1 MKLKDVYPLLR
12 DAGIEWSND
21 KSLRLAAAVAFY
33 VILSLSPLVI
43 VVLAISGAVF
53 GAEAAQGA
61 LVHQIQD
68 LTGPEG
74 AKAVE
79 SMIRSASNPES
90 GTVAFLFGIGM
101 LIFGATG
108 AFVQLQD
115 ALNSIWEVE
124 EHARSGI
131 WSFFTDRLLSFAFVC
146 SLAFLLLVS
155 LIINAALA
163 GMGNLLEEWIPGWTN
178 LVMVINFAIS
188 FGITLVLFAMIFK
201 LLPDV
206 IVAWKDVWIGAFLT
220 TLLFTFGKFLI
231 GLYLGSGSVVTA
243 YGAAGS
249 LVVLLLWIYYSTLI
263 LFYGAEFTQ
272 VYANHYGHGLEP
284 KHAPSPTSIPAE
296 PRDPD
301 QKPAPRPSMA

>member
-1 MKLKDVYPLLR
+1 MKLKDLYPLAR
-12 DAGIEWSND
+12 DAGIEWWED
-21 KSLRLAAAVAFY
+21 KSLPLAAAVAFY

-43 VVLAISGAVF
+43 VVLAISGWLF

-68 LTGPEG
+68 LVGPDG
-74 AKAVE
+74 AKAIE
-79 SMIRSASNPES
+79 AMIRSASEPKD
-90 GTVAFLFGIGM
+90 GIIATIFGLAM

-115 ALNSIWEVE
+115 ALNSVWEVE
-124 EHARSGI
+124 ERARSGI

-155 LIINAALA
+155 LIVNAALTAVGSAMA
-163 GMGNLLEEWIPGWTN
+163 GMLPGWTTV
-178 LVMVINFAIS
+178 LMVFNFCLS
-188 FGITLVLFAMIFK
+188 FAITLVLFAMIFK

-206 IVAWKDVWIGAFLT
+206 KVAWKDVWVGAFVT
-220 TLLFTFGKFLI
+220 TVLFTLGKFLI
-231 GLYLGSGSVVTA
+231 GLYLGSGSVGTA

-263 LFYGAEFTQ
+263 LLYGAEFTQ
-272 VYANHYGHGLEP
+272 VYANRFGHGLQP
-284 KHAPSPTSIPAE
+284 KKAKAKGTAQEQEWKVPAE
-296 PRDPD
+296 P
-301 QKPAPRPSMA
+301 KAAMA